1 MHRSYPIYLPLP
13 DESAALERTSRFGRA
28 DEDTA
33 GRASRSEGSPMLTE
47 VDTRIITGNGGTVTL
62 YLAAASGPAPCYLVD
77 VSSAEGERLASIAA
91 ETAAEALEAYRHPFA
106 RPDVPDIFGR
116 AAA

>member
-13 DESAALERTSRFGRA
+13 DESPALERTLGSGLA

-33 GRASRSEGSPMLTE
+33 DRAWRSEGSPMLTE

-62 YLAAASGPAPCYLVD
+62 YLAAASVPAPRYLVD
-77 VSSAEGERLASIAA
+77 VASAKGETIASIAA

>member
-1 MHRSYPIYLPLP
+1 
-13 DESAALERTSRFGRA
+13 
-28 DEDTA
+28 
-33 GRASRSEGSPMLTE
+33 
-47 VDTRIITGNGGTVTL
+47 
-62 YLAAASGPAPCYLVD
+62 